1 MELTNKE
8 RYTYDIISKV
18 VNGDIT
24 RKEAMFELNKSRQ
37 QIYRLINIYHSEG
50 EKGFIHGNRGKT
62 SEKQIEQ
69 RIIEELKQLYLDE
82 YYDFNLVAFY
92 DEINEKE
99 KYKGK
104 YDISY
109 SSLYRAFLSD
119 DIISPI
125 AHKETR
131 KLYNEI
137 MNNATNNKIESIS
150 KEKIELFK
158 SRQITFEKSHTRRSS
173 NLYSFGQEVQMDAS
187 ENLWFGNIVS
197 HLHLVVDKGTK
208 KVLFGW
214 FEYEEITRAYFIL
227 LYNMI
232 INYGIPARIKADN
245 RNSFSN
251 NKNKVDTTQFGM
263 ICEVLGIELIT
274 TSVATAKANVERE
287 NGVFKNRLIAELRHE
302 SINDIDKANR
312 YLNELF
318 IPKMNKKFSYE
329 IDSKTSKMRSN
340 NYTEEELNLI
350 ISEKYTRIIDNASS
364 IKFSNKYYLPA
375 NPENGEV
382 VCFMRGT
389 QCTFIITYNGDYW
402 CKIEDN
408 YYILIELENRDKTM
422 KKEKDNDNPVEK
434 IKYIPPSNHPW
445 RKNMMLK

>member
-8 RYTYDIISKV
+8 KYTYNIIGKV

-24 RKEAMFELNKSRQ
+24 RKDAMFELNKSRQ
-37 QIYRLINIYHSEG
+37 QIYRLINLYHSEG
-50 EKGFIHGNRGKT
+50 EKGFIHKNRG
-62 SEKQIEQ
+62 
-69 RIIEELKQLYLDE
+69 RIPYNKKVHLIIDELKQLYLDE
-82 YYDFNLVAFY
+82 YFDFNLVAFY
-92 DEINEKE
+92 DELNEKE

-109 SSLYRAFLSD
+109 SSLYNEFLSD

-137 MNNATNNKIESIS
+137 MNNAINNKEESIDE
-150 KEKIELFK
+150 EKIELFK

-187 ENLWFGNIVS
+187 ENLWFGNVVS

-251 NKNKVDTTQFGM
+251 NKNKVDATQFGI
-263 ICEVLGIELIT
+263 ICGVLGIELIT

-302 SINDIDKANR
+302 GINDIDEANR
-312 YLNELF
+312 YLNEVF

-329 IDSKTSKMRSN
+329 IDSKTSKMRPN

-375 NPENGEV
+375 NPETGEV

-408 YYILIELENRDKTM
+408 YYILIELEDRDKIM